1 MEGTKEKNESSSV
14 ETNSEFEKQSKESE
28 TSSSQKNRKK
38 YEWTPK
44 RKEAFA
50 KMREGLETKV
60 QLTKQIKQEKKLAE
74 KEELKRRIREIMHQG
89 GKSESSKSKSKSKS
103 KMESSSEESEVSS
116 DESSQDEALKRKK
129 EKKHRSADTARTKK
143 SSKQEKPKK
152 RKARET
158 SSESEGVEQS
168 SDSSSSEEDVRAK
181 HTQSASRHQLEQYR
195 QNKVQS
201 GKAQKQ
207 TPYLNPMDRFI
218 CL

>member
-1 MEGTKEKNESSSV
+1 MMESSKEKSESK
-14 ETNSEFEKQSKESE
+14 EDTNSEFEKESKESG
-28 TSSSQKNRKK
+28 TGSSKKDRKK

-89 GKSESSKSKSKSKS
+89 GKSESSKSKQKS
-103 KMESSSEESEVSS
+103 KMIHSSDESDVTSSSSEEEEVKPKKSS
-116 DESSQDEALKRKK
+116 
-129 EKKHRSADTARTKK
+129 KHRSADQARRKK
-143 SSKQEKPKK
+143 SEKGEKHKK
-152 RKARET
+152 RKARES
-158 SSESEGVEQS
+158 SSESEGVAQS
-168 SDSSSSEEDVRAK
+168 SDSSSSEEDERHV
-181 HTQSASRHQLEQYR
+181 HTQSLSKRQLEQYR

-207 TPYLNPMDRFI
+207 TPFVNPMDRFI

>member
-1 MEGTKEKNESSSV
+1 MMENGKDKNDSPAEINSEVEKESSRDSG
-14 ETNSEFEKQSKESE
+14 SK
-28 TSSSQKNRKK
+28 KDRKK

-74 KEELKRRIREIMHQG
+74 KEELKRRIREIMQKG
-89 GKSESSKSKSKSKS
+89 GKSESSKPKSKSKS

-116 DESSQDEALKRKK
+116 DESSQDEALHRKK

-143 SSKQEKPKK
+143 KGKEEKRKK

-181 HTQSASRHQLEQYR
+181 HTESASRRQLDQYR

-201 GKAQKQ
+201 GKASKQ
-207 TPYLNPMDRFI
+207 TPFLNPMDRFI